1 MRLVVPYLDQ
11 IDPVD
16 RRLIRLAE
24 FLGIDC
30 LTIPLDKSA
39 GAAPEFLE
47 RTIALREACFV
58 VNPCVLQGWLGG
70 DTLPAALGSF
80 LVTHFPHLL
89 IHSPRLEAF
98 DSSVINV
105 LSCGHLQAAWKIGQ
119 SERFYD
125 ISPES
130 RDICG
135 PFAGLC
141 FEPTNHVND
150 QVFSIGHEGP
160 ELLKLISIAG
170 QPFMA
175 ALQQDRSKI
184 WFVAGRDVADLDA
197 EIGDAPVAEFFS
209 RFLPHAMALRYIFG
223 QENWRPLKQYAS
235 VIIDDPL
242 LRRNYGF
249 LNFESLLALM
259 KQRNFHSTIAFIPHN
274 FRRSSPG
281 ITRMFRHNTERF
293 SLCFHGNDHTGAEF
307 ASNDA
312 VLLNTL
318 LRIAEQR
325 MERHSE
331 ITGLH
336 CDRAMVFPQGNFS
349 LEAMAVLRAHNFD
362 GAVNTV
368 PHPMHDSVRLTLRD
382 IAQPAVLRYEDFPLF
397 LRKDSVHTQSA
408 DIAFNCFF
416 GRPVLI
422 VEHHEV
428 FQHPETLA
436 DAATRINTVAPDICW
451 SNIGATLRNSV
462 LEKRTPD
469 GVHHIR
475 AYSNTV
481 QVSNQ
486 SSSLKQFSIEWNRR
500 VHPEQVLQDG
510 IESVKFTADRT
521 GMHVASALPGGSS
534 RTFSLVH
541 QNPYR
546 EFGDLGLRRKTK
558 AYVRRRLSEVRDNY
572 LSKNPRVLAAAE
584 KLQRSLPH

>member
-1 MRLVVPYLDQ
+1 MRLVVPYLGE
-11 IDPVD
+11 IHPVD
-16 RRLIRLAE
+16 RRLVRLAE

-47 RTIALREACFV
+47 RAIALREACFV

-70 DTLPAALGSF
+70 DTLPVALSSF

-89 IHSPRLEAF
+89 IHSPRLETF
-98 DSSVINV
+98 DSSLINL
-105 LSCGHLQAAWKIGQ
+105 LSRGHLQAVRTIGQ

-130 RDICG
+130 RDICDA
-135 PFAGLC
+135 FAGLS
-141 FEPTNHVND
+141 FGHTNHAND

-175 ALQQDRSKI
+175 ALQRDKSKI
-184 WFVAGRDVADLDA
+184 WFLAGQDVADLDA
-197 EIGDAPVAEFFS
+197 EIGDAPLSEYFS
-209 RFLPHAMALRYIFG
+209 RLLPHAMALRCIFG
-223 QENWRPLKQYAS
+223 EESWRPSKQYAS

-259 KQRNFHSTIAFIPHN
+259 EQCNFHSTIAFIPHN

-281 ITRMFRHNTERF
+281 ITRMFRQNTDRF
-293 SLCFHGNDHTGAEF
+293 SLCFHGNDHSGAEF
-307 ASNDA
+307 ASNDFA
-312 VLLNTL
+312 LLNTL

-325 MERHSE
+325 MDRHNK

-349 LEAMAVLRAHNFD
+349 LEAMAVLRVHNFD

-368 PHPMHDSVRLTLRD
+368 PYPMHDRVRLTLRD
-382 IAQPAVLRYEDFPLF
+382 IAQPAVLRYESFPLF

-416 GRPVLI
+416 GRPVLV
-422 VEHHEV
+422 VEHHDV

-436 DAATRINTVAPDICW
+436 DAATRINTVAPNTCW
-451 SNIGATLRNSV
+451 SNVGAALRNSV
-462 LEKRTPD
+462 LEKCTPD
-469 GVHHIR
+469 GIHHIR

-481 QVSNQ
+481 QVSNR
-486 SSSLKQFSIEWNRR
+486 SSSVKQFSIEWNQRS
-500 VHPEQVLQDG
+500 HPEQVLQDERQPVTFAADGMG
-510 IESVKFTADRT
+510 IHLDTS
-521 GMHVASALPGGSS
+521 LPRGSS

-541 QNPYR
+541 QNPYS

-572 LSKNPRVLAAAE
+572 LSKTPRVLAAAK
-584 KLQRSLPH
+584 KLQRSLPR

>member
-1 MRLVVPYLDQ
+1 MKLVVPYVGELQ
-11 IDPVD
+11 LVD

-24 FLGIDC
+24 FLGIDSV
-30 LTIPLDKSA
+30 PLPLAKPLGQWEES
-39 GAAPEFLE
+39 LE
-47 RTIALREACFV
+47 RAIPERESCFV
-58 VNPCVLQGWLGG
+58 VNPRVLQDWVGG
-70 DTLPAALGSF
+70 DRLPANLASF
-80 LVTHFPHLL
+80 LVTYFPHLL
-89 IHSPRLEAF
+89 VHAPRPEPL
-98 DSSVINV
+98 DSSVITA
-105 LSCGHLQAAWKIGQ
+105 LSCGYLQGVKRIERSDQ
-119 SERFYD
+119 SYE
-125 ISPES
+125 ISPDS
-130 RDICG
+130 RDVCEA
-135 PFAGLC
+135 FAGLS
-141 FEPTNHVND
+141 FGPTNVSND
-150 QVFSIGHEGP
+150 GVFSTGQEDIEGRN
-160 ELLKLISIAG
+160 LISIAG
-170 QPFMA
+170 RPFMA
-175 ALQQDRSKI
+175 ALQRGKSKI
-184 WFVAGRDVADLDA
+184 WFLAGQDVADLDA
-197 EIGDAPVAEFFS
+197 EIGDGPVSEYFS
-209 RFLPHAMALRYIFG
+209 RLLPHAMALRCIFG
-223 QENWRPLKQYAS
+223 EESWRPLKQYAS

-325 MERHSE
+325 MERHNK

-349 LEAMAVLRAHNFD
+349 LEAMAVLRVHNFD

-368 PHPMHDSVRLTLRD
+368 PYPMHDRVRLTLRD
-382 IAQPAVLRYEDFPLF
+382 IAQPAVLRYESFPLF
-397 LRKDSVHTQSA
+397 LRNDSVHTQSA

-422 VEHHEV
+422 VEHHDV

-436 DAATRINTVAPDICW
+436 DAATRINTVAPNTCW
-451 SNIGATLRNSV
+451 SNVGAVLRNSV
-462 LEKRTPD
+462 LEKCTPD
-469 GVHHIR
+469 GIHHIR

-481 QVSNQ
+481 QVCNH
-486 SSSLKQFSIEWNRR
+486 SSSVKQFSIEWNQRT
-500 VHPEQVLQDG
+500 HPEQVLQD
-510 IESVKFTADRT
+510 ERQPVEFTAD
-521 GMHVASALPGGSS
+521 GMGIHVDTALQGGSS

-572 LSKNPRVLAAAE
+572 LSKNPRVLAAAK
-584 KLQRSLPH
+584 KLQRSLPR